1 MRWFIAGLG
10 LVTVLAAS
18 AAFAQPAAPGAPGA
32 TDGTP
37 TGPQAVT
44 TAPNGGPMGGAF
56 IAPKQLD
63 GKQVDVRQVGQYDK
77 GFRPS
82 YAKLQDAAILDGKQV
97 EVKQVGQ
104 YGKGWR
110 PSHLKLDHMDAKQ
123 VGQYEK

>member
-1 MRWFIAGLG
+1 MGGNCMRWSLAGLG

-44 TAPNGGPMGGAF
+44 PAPNGGAAGGA
-56 IAPKQLD
+56 IVTPKQFD
-63 GKQVDVRQVGQYDK
+63 AKQVEVQQVGQYDK
-77 GFRPS
+77 GHRPS
-82 YAKLQDAAILDGKQV
+82 YVKFDDTAIAPAQIDAKQV
-97 EVKQVGQ
+97 DVKQVGQ

-110 PSHLKLDHMDAKQ
+110 PSYVKLD
-123 VGQYEK
+123 